1 MRVKS
6 TTLLVSMAKQKIAI
20 VEDDI
25 AIVQMYRMKFETEG
39 FTVVTANDGKAGL
52 QLIKIEKPDIVLLDL
67 MMPEMRGDEMLE
79 AMRLTDW
86 GKKIKVL
93 VLTNMGE
100 TEAPPSLVVNGVLG
114 YIVKAEMT
122 PKEVADIVKDA
133 LG

>member
-1 MRVKS
+1 
-6 TTLLVSMAKQKIAI
+6 MAKQKIAI

-52 QLIKIEKPDIVLLDL
+52 QLIEIEKPDIVLLDL
-67 MMPEMRGDEMLE
+67 MMPEMRGDEMLV
-79 AMRLTDW
+79 AMRQTDW

-100 TEAPPSLVVNGVLG
+100 TEAPASLAENAVLG

-122 PKEVADIVKDA
+122 PKEVADIVKSSLA
-133 LG
+133 

>member
-1 MRVKS
+1 
-6 TTLLVSMAKQKIAI
+6 MAKQKIAI

-52 QLIKIEKPDIVLLDL
+52 QLIEIEKPDIVLLDL

>member
-1 MRVKS
+1 
-6 TTLLVSMAKQKIAI
+6 MAKQKIAI

-25 AIVQMYRMKFETEG
+25 AIVQMYRMKFEAEG

-52 QLIKIEKPDIVLLDL
+52 QLIEIEKPDIVLLDL
-67 MMPEMRGDEMLE
+67 MMPEMRGDEMLV
-79 AMRLTDW
+79 AMRQTDW

-100 TEAPPSLVVNGVLG
+100 TEAPASLAENAVLG

-122 PKEVADIVKDA
+122 PKEVADIVKSSLA
-133 LG
+133 